1 MEWQEIAVTALP
13 EAVEAVAQCF
23 YELGSGGVVIED
35 PTLIKARI
43 NEGKWDAFELSEEM
57 LQRPYPVVKGY
68 LPVNADLPAKLE
80 ELKDCLE
87 EILSRLG
94 EESPGAVQFSILQ
107 EEDWANSWKVYFKPL
122 KLGKKVVIKPTWED
136 YQAQEGELILE
147 MDPGMAFGTGTHITT
162 SMCAAFLEKYLQPE
176 DRVYDVGTG
185 TGILA
190 MMAALLGAQSV
201 LALDYDQVAVKVAS
215 ENVVHNGLEKVVTVQ
230 QNDLLSGIAGKADI
244 IVANIIADIILR
256 LIPQVQ
262 VRLKQGGIF
271 LASGIIEERRAEVI
285 EAANRAGFTLLDEQI
300 KDEWVAQ
307 VWQLR

>member
-35 PTLIKARI
+35 PTLLKARI

>member
-35 PTLIKARI
+35 PTLLKTRI
-43 NEGKWDAFELSEEM
+43 NEGKWDAFEISEEV

-68 LPVNADLPAKLE
+68 LPVNAELPAKLE
-80 ELKDCLE
+80 ELKNCLE

-94 EESPGAVQFSILQ
+94 QEAPGAVQLSILQ

-162 SMCAAFLEKYLQPE
+162 SMCAAFLEKYLQPG
-176 DRVYDVGTG
+176 DGVYDVGTG

-190 MMAALLGAQSV
+190 MMAALLGAESV

-215 ENVVHNGLEKVVTVQ
+215 ENVAHNGLEKVITVK
-230 QNDLLSGIAGKADI
+230 QNDLLSGITGKADF

-256 LIPQVQ
+256 LLPQVQ

-285 EAANRAGFTLLDEQI
+285 EAAKGAGFTLLDEQI

>member
-285 EAANRAGFTLLDEQI
+285 EAAQGAGFTLLDEQI